1 MNINAVGVDIPNHFN
16 LIIIKTKKMFDL
28 DKPKWI
34 IQNNELRIGRVVSHS
49 DLADKE
55 GKVMGGGWWE
65 YDRDSHTLYLYNK
78 SYDYGQVEEDDFE
91 DVWVRPSM
99 EDATI
104 YFSKAMKLEDAKKN
118 NVLIQDNNKGETI

>member
-1 MNINAVGVDIPNHFN
+1 
-16 LIIIKTKKMFDL
+16 
-28 DKPKWI
+28 
-34 IQNNELRIGRVVSHS
+34 
-49 DLADKE
+49 
-55 GKVMGGGWWE
+55 MGGGWWE